1 MLWLIVVGVPVVVAL
16 VSYYIKGTVSS
27 LEEVISKFD
36 ATTLYVMIAAFIV
49 IVLIIYI
56 PKMNGYQIIAI
67 FIFILITT
75 LVGVTFLYIEL
86 KLSESR

>member
-1 MLWLIVVGVPVVVAL
+1 
-16 VSYYIKGTVSS
+16 
-27 LEEVISKFD
+27 
-36 ATTLYVMIAAFIV
+36 MIAAFIV